1 MPSLLEE
8 MRGRLP
14 QKRCRL
20 GGWLE
25 SASKQDRADL
35 EAAFADPDI
44 SGSLIADV
52 LSSRIPGYIVDDIRR
67 HRRGDCKQCPRELL
81 NG

>member
-8 MRGRLP
+8 LKGRVP
-14 QKRCRL
+14 EKRCRF
-20 GGWLE
+20 GVWLE

-35 EAAFADPDI
+35 KTAFADPDI
-44 SGSLIADV
+44 SGQLIADV
-52 LSSRIPGYIVDDIRR
+52 LSNRISGWIVDDIRH
-67 HRRGDCKQCPRELL
+67 HRKGVCKACPRELL